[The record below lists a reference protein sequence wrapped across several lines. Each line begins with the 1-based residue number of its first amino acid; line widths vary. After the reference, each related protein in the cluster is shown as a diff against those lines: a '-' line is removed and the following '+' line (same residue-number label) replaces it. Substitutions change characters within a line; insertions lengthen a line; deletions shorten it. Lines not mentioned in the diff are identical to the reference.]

1 MCYPHAL
8 LNVTLKFSS
17 NKADLFIQ
25 FLSVFSAVI
34 QIVIFYKRI
43 SDTLNLSVIYCESFC
58 HVTVSLFSLP
68 VLSGN

>member
-1 MCYPHAL
+1 MCYLHAL

-34 QIVIFYKRI
+34 QIGLMYQKSSRRK
-43 SDTLNLSVIYCESFC
+43 
-58 HVTVSLFSLP
+58 
-68 VLSGN
+68 